1 MKLNSINSIFA
12 KSVAVLAACAAI
24 NASAGTAPAPKAP
37 APAMEPAPSTIG
49 ADLSAAFDTRYY
61 FRGLWFADNIVS
73 TFANLSVPLIGG
85 AGEDGGSLTWGMG
98 AGYISTVETPFN
110 NPTNINRNL
119 FDYSELDLYTSL
131 NYDAGFAKFGLLYNH
146 YFYPDTYSGSFGN
159 QGNFA
164 GDPEFGVRGNQE
176 LGFTIAKSIGALN
189 LNLGYFYDLTIG
201 ASYAQLGADYTITV
215 TDWLSIVPA
224 FQMGYGNDYYTGNGS
239 AIVPQVNQP
248 GGGAAALAGDFNHPT
263 SGLTHMLFSVS
274 APMKI
279 TKSATLT
286 PYVAL
291 NNSQKLRSGL
301 NTTQNEFFG
310 GAKLTVTF

>member
-24 NASAGTAPAPKAP
+24 NASAGTAPAPKGP

-73 TFANLSVPLIGG
+73 TFANISVPLIGG

-131 NYDAGFAKFGLLYNH
+131 NYDAGFAKFALLYNH
-146 YFYPDTYSGSFGN
+146 YFYLDTYSGSFGN

-164 GDPEFGVRGNQE
+164 GDPEFGIRGNQE
-176 LGFTIAKSIGALN
+176 LGLSIAKSIGGLN
-189 LNLGYFYDLTIG
+189 LSLAYFYDLTIG
-201 ASYAQLGADYTITV
+201 ASYAQFGADYAITV

-224 FQMGYGNDYYTGNGS
+224 FQMGYGIDYYTGNRS
-239 AIVPQVNQP
+239 AAVGQINQP
-248 GGGAAALAGDFNHPT
+248 LDFNHPT

-274 APMKI
+274 APMKV

-301 NTTQNEFFG
+301 NTQLNEFFG
-310 GAKLTVTF
+310 GVKLTVTF